1 LLAAA
6 GEVERCRIAMP
17 GDGRSD
23 DKTLKRSTSSATR
36 STSSTPSAAP
46 PPSRSPA
53 WPATPM
59 PAAPTPPAQ
68 RRARSPAACPCLRN
82 SVPVEAQAGQELER
96 QRRRGGRGA
105 AVQEPELRRGD
116 REVVRGQGEEGD
128 MGLKARRWSRRS
140 SPSSPSRWSGRSS
153 LSST

>member
-1 LLAAA
+1 
-6 GEVERCRIAMP
+6 MP

-23 DKTLKRSTSSATR
+23 DQTLKRSTRSATR
-36 STSSTPSAAP
+36 STSRTPSAAP

-59 PAAPTPPAQ
+59 PATPTPPVQ

-82 SVPVEAQAGQELER
+82 SVPVEAQAGQELGR
-96 QRRRGGRGA
+96 RRRGGRGA

-116 REVVRGQGEEGD
+116 REVRGRGEGD
-128 MGLKARRWSRRS
+128 MRLEARRWSRRS